1 MTKTGVEMAYDIL
14 SSLRM
19 KEAPE
24 KILLEVYLD
33 IMIKKHRKEA
43 IEEYIAEQN
52 KPTHNI
58 EYKPSHG

>member
-1 MTKTGVEMAYDIL
+1 MAKTGVEMADDIL

-19 KEAPE
+19 KSAPE

-33 IMIKKHRKEA
+33 IMIKQHRKEA
-43 IEEYIAEQN
+43 VAEYIAEQN
-52 KPTHNI
+52 KPKDNI